1 MYTRVPAE
9 KKPNTSLGGSST
21 NSNKK
26 PITRQRPVKKPNVR
40 STDYRILMQWILTNL
55 SYY

>member
-9 KKPNTSLGGSST
+9 KKPNPSFGGSSA

-26 PITRQRPVKKPNVR
+26 PLNRQRPAKKPNVR
-40 STDYRILMQWILTNL
+40 QITEY
-55 SYY
+55 